1 MVEEIK
7 SLFLE
12 VRRIISHEDI
22 VFQKDAAPSLDC
34 TADTKIHSVLQ
45 HRKIRDLGVLGRIL
59 GTGMLYGN
67 IVGRDFAIWQ
77 YHRERFWKKQ

>member
-1 MVEEIK
+1 MVEEIE

-22 VFQKDAAPSLDC
+22 VFQKDAPPPLDC
-34 TADTKIHSVLQ
+34 TADTKLRSALQ

-59 GTGMLYGN
+59 GMGMLYGN
-67 IVGRDFAIWQ
+67 VIGRDFAI
-77 YHRERFWKKQ
+77 